1 MNGALQSFGIA
12 MAHALTVILFL
23 QLSVVFVRYKIHID
37 NHNCSI
43 VQELKGNSKSSSK
56 KQQRQLTSLNLLF

>member
-12 MAHALTVILFL
+12 MARALTVILFL

-43 VQELKGNSKSSSK
+43 VQKHKSNSKSSSK
-56 KQQRQLTSLNLLF
+56 KKRQLTSLDLLF